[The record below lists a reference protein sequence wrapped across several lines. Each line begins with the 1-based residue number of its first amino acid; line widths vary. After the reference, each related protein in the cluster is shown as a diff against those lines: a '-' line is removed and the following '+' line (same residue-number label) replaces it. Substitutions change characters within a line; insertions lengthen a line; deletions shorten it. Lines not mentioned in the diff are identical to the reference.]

1 MYILAIDASTKSTGY
16 AIFNDSKELVEYN
29 CITASSTDLI
39 KRIYKMGAE
48 LKEIILKYEPDI
60 ILLEEVYP
68 ESGGHMQNIKTHKAL
83 MFLQAYLNFLIH
95 DNHPTT
101 KIEYIYPSQWRSK
114 CGIKTGQ
121 GFKRQS
127 LKEEDVAFVKAKYN
141 ITVNDDIADAICI
154 GHSYFVEEKPVSA
167 FWGK

>member
-1 MYILAIDASTKSTGY
+1 MSILAIDASTKSTGY
-16 AIFNDSKELVEYN
+16 AIFNDSKELIDYN

-39 KRIYKMGAE
+39 KRIYKMGSE
-48 LKEIILKYEPDI
+48 LKEVILKYQPETI
-60 ILLEEVYP
+60 ILEEVYP

-83 MFLQAYLNFLIH
+83 MFLQAHLNFLVH
-95 DNHPTT
+95 DSYPTA

-121 GFKRQS
+121 GVKRTS
-127 LKEEDVAFVKAKYN
+127 LKEEDIAFVKTQYN
-141 ITVNDDIADAICI
+141 IVVNDDIADAICI
-154 GHSYFVEEKPVSA
+154 GHSYFVEEKPSSA